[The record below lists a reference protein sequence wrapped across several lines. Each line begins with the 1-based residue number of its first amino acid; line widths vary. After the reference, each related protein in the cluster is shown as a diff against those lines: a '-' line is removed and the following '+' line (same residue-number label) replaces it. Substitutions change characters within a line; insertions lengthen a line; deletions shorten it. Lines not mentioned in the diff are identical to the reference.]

1 MRRLSRVNRC
11 CVAILLAIA
20 APAVCLAAGP
30 SMPAIFSDHMVLQ
43 REKPIPIWGRAEANE
58 NVTVTLA
65 KGKETP
71 VAKAGTQAD
80 ASGKWMVRLPAL
92 SAGGPYTLQIKAKKA
107 FKFENVMLGEVWVCS
122 GQSNMYWVVSRSKDA
137 DKEIAAA
144 NYPDIRL
151 FSVNLRTAPMP
162 TEEVN
167 GGPWQTCTPETIKDF
182 SAVAYF
188 FGRELH
194 GELKVPIGLIKTAW
208 GGTAIEPWTPPVGF
222 ASVPSTQRYF
232 DQVQEADRD
241 YIKSLADHLDKRAEW
256 AHAAGQV
263 KLDEGDKLPPAPM
276 LPEHTFANGG
286 NRMPTVI
293 YNAMVDAMVPYAIAG
308 AIWYQGENNCS
319 RGDGLAY
326 ADKMKALI
334 QGWRAMWDQGEFPFY
349 YVQLA
354 PFKYTLHN
362 PAIRTDQMPLIW
374 QAQLNALAIPN
385 TGMAV
390 TTDVGDWRDIH
401 PADKLTV
408 GRRLAL
414 WALTRTYGRDDV
426 VCSGPLYRS
435 LAIEDG
441 KVRVTFDHV
450 GGGLMA
456 RDGQPLN
463 WFEVAAADGEFVA
476 ARAEIDGDVVVV
488 WSDDVPEPAAVR
500 YAWHMLPEPIPNLV
514 NKAGLPASPFST
526 RP

>member
-1 MRRLSRVNRC
+1 
-11 CVAILLAIA
+11 
-20 APAVCLAAGP
+20 
-30 SMPAIFSDHMVLQ
+30 MPAIFSDHMVLQ

-308 AIWYQGENNCS
+308 AIWYQAENNCA

-354 PFKYTLHN
+354 PYPYAARPPHTPDRL
-362 PAIRTDQMPLIW
+362 PLIW
-374 QAQLNALAIPN
+374 EAQRIALNVPN
-385 TGMAV
+385 TGMVVV
-390 TTDVGDWRDIH
+390 TDIGDTTNIH
-401 PADKLTV
+401 PTNKQEV

-414 WALTRTYGRDDV
+414 WAFANTYGRTDRV
-426 VCSGPLYRS
+426 YSGPLYKSMQVEGAKIRIS
-435 LAIEDG
+435 
-441 KVRVTFDHV
+441 FDHA
-450 GGGLMA
+450 GTGLTS
-456 RDGQPLN
+456 RDDKPLS
-463 WFEVAAADGEFVA
+463 WFQVAGEDKVFVDAQAVVDGNT
-476 ARAEIDGDVVVV
+476 VVVS
-488 WSDDVPEPAAVR
+488 SDQVKQPAAVR
-500 YAWHMLPEPIPNLV
+500 FGWNELAEPNLM
-514 NKAGLPASPFST
+514 NKEGLPASPFRTASW
-526 RP
+526 